1 MREYKN
7 FCGDIVDLND
17 DQTYDHLPQ
26 TASELRRKIWEEI
39 GYCHLYFTYW
49 HPDWPENQVD
59 RVEKMIY
66 HYAQEDKNHLNDV
79 KWLREWLYKFED
91 EIENMC

>member
-1 MREYKN
+1 MREYKDT
-7 FCGDIVDLND
+7 FGEIYDLD
-17 DQTYDHLPQ
+17 ADETYKHLPK
-26 TASELRRKIWEEI
+26 TARELRHAIWKEV

-49 HPDWPENQVD
+49 HPDWCKRQID

-66 HYAQEDKNHLNDV
+66 HYAQEDKKHVDDV
-79 KWLREWLYKFED
+79 IWLREFLFKFLD